1 MNDLLQDY
9 IEELKKIDTIEK
21 YETFI
26 PKLNEMLQQEAY
38 SAEIIQEVRC
48 REAYL
53 TNRFSKESA
62 THNMLK
68 AKEKLIFYLN
78 SILRESDECLL
89 QKTQFYIE
97 KYLNNFYS
105 FLEELREVS
114 PHKRASLKAENLQE
128 IRIENEY
135 DLQHLLF
142 AALKPLCLDTRK
154 EVTEDSG
161 IGAIRSDIKIPSAN
175 TIIEAK
181 CTRKTMNLKRLTEE
195 IEADIVHYDA
205 DYIFFYIYD
214 REKIIKDK
222 YTFEICFNR
231 KFDGKV
237 VKVVILQPVNM

>member
-89 QKTQFYIE
+89 QKTQFYIFDF
-97 KYLNNFYS
+97 FYS
-105 FLEELREVS
+105 L
-114 PHKRASLKAENLQE
+114 
-128 IRIENEY
+128 
-135 DLQHLLF
+135 
-142 AALKPLCLDTRK
+142 
-154 EVTEDSG
+154 
-161 IGAIRSDIKIPSAN
+161 
-175 TIIEAK
+175 
-181 CTRKTMNLKRLTEE
+181 
-195 IEADIVHYDA
+195 
-205 DYIFFYIYD
+205 
-214 REKIIKDK
+214 
-222 YTFEICFNR
+222 
-231 KFDGKV
+231 
-237 VKVVILQPVNM
+237 